1 MAHTKRIAVGYGKK
15 PKFITTVSP
24 GPHPK
29 KRSLS
34 LMYVLR
40 DLLGYARTAREV
52 KSILNNGHILVDK
65 RVRKNPNYGVGLM
78 DIIEIPKIKK
88 QFIVLPEKD
97 KLVLKEIK
105 KSESNIKLC
114 RIMDKTIL
122 KNNITQL
129 NLHDGSNIIIDKND
143 KNDYQTKDTVVLEL
157 PKRKIKDLIKFKKGN
172 IALVMHGRH
181 AGKTGRIDEILPGS
195 KKHKSLTRI
204 GELQTLTNY
213 IFVIGEK
220 KPLIKT

>member
-15 PKFITTVSP
+15 PKFIITVSS

-40 DLLGYARTAREV
+40 DLL
-52 KSILNNGHILVDK
+52 HILVDK
-65 RVRKNPNYGVGLM
+65 KVRKNPNYGVGLM

-172 IALVMHGRH
+172 IALIMHGRH
-181 AGKTGRIDEILPGS
+181 AGKTGKIDEILPGS

-213 IFVIGEK
+213 IFVIGGK